1 MQIDKTTRYDLSI
14 FDHNEEQS
22 LMHHLNFCNTSN
34 GVLWLEHYLKTT
46 LSSIKEIEERQ
57 QVLQQIIAVHNQWPV
72 TITNGSVLMIEK
84 FYESHIDNIPKST
97 DVISSNLYK
106 FVYASDYSLLRYS
119 VSHFID
125 FLQGMHAIYNLLD
138 KPNIPA
144 SLTVLLER
152 TRMLLS
158 KPVPQEIIHY
168 KKENK
173 LSTAVILRFG
183 HFIRFHYKQ
192 DAQELIE
199 IYSRLDALYSLAT
212 ACIQYQFTFPQF
224 TQDIVPH
231 FEAMQLYHPLLSTPV
246 AYDIALMPQK
256 NFLFLTGAN
265 MAGKSTFIKAVGIS
279 VYLSHIGMG
288 VPARHLQL
296 NFFDGLISNIHVID
310 NIIKGESYFFN
321 EVQRI
326 RKTIEQI
333 TDGKNWLVLIDELF
347 KGTNVQDAMKCSTAV
362 IEGLLKIPNAL
373 FILSTHLYEIGDGLK
388 QYPNIL
394 FRYFETEVKDEQLYF
409 NYTLKEGI
417 SNDRLGYLILKKE
430 GVVDLLKNLS

>member
-1 MQIDKTTRYDLSI
+1 MQIDKTTLYDLSI

-34 GVLWLEHYLKTT
+34 GVIWLEHYLKTT

-57 QVLQQIIAVHNQWPV
+57 QVLQQIIAVHNLWPV

-97 DVISSNLYK
+97 DVISTNLYK
-106 FVYASDYSLLRYS
+106 FVYAPDYSLLRYS

-231 FEAMQLYHPLLSTPV
+231 FEARQLYHPLLPTPV
-246 AYDIALMPQK
+246 AYDIALTPQK

-288 VPARHLQL
+288 VPAKHLQL

-347 KGTNVQDAMKCSTAV
+347 KGTNVQDAMKCSTTV
-362 IEGLLKIPNAL
+362 IEGLLKIHNAL

-388 QYPNIL
+388 QYPNLL

-430 GVVDLLKNLS
+430 GVVDLLKKL

>member
-14 FDHNEEQS
+14 FDPNEEQS

-57 QVLQQIIAVHNQWPV
+57 QVLQQIMAVHSQWPK

-97 DVISSNLYK
+97 DIISSNLYK
-106 FVYASDYSLLRYS
+106 FVYAPDYSLLRYS

-125 FLQGMHAIYNLLD
+125 FLQGMHAIYNLLN
-138 KPNIPA
+138 KQNNPA
-144 SLTVLLER
+144 GLEVLMER
-152 TRMLLS
+152 TKMLLS
-158 KPVPQEIIHY
+158 KPITQEIIQY
-168 KKENK
+168 KKEKK

-199 IYSRLDALYSLAT
+199 IYSRLDALYSLTT

-231 FEAMQLYHPLLSTPV
+231 FEATQLYHPLLPTPV
-246 AYDIALMPQK
+246 AYDIALTPQK

>member
-1 MQIDKTTRYDLSI
+1 MQIDKTTLYDLSI

-34 GVLWLEHYLKTT
+34 GVIWLEHYLKTT

-57 QVLQQIIAVHNQWPV
+57 QVLQQIIAVHNLWPV

-97 DVISSNLYK
+97 DVISTNLYK
-106 FVYASDYSLLRYS
+106 FVYAPDYSLLRYS

-231 FEAMQLYHPLLSTPV
+231 FEARQLYHPLLPTPV
-246 AYDIALMPQK
+246 AYDIALTPQK

-288 VPARHLQL
+288 VPAKHLQL

-347 KGTNVQDAMKCSTAV
+347 KGTNVQDAMRCSLAV
-362 IEGLLKIPNAL
+362 INGLIRIKSSL
-373 FILSTHLYEIGDGLK
+373 FVLSTHLYEIGEEINEHS
-388 QYPNIL
+388 NIS
-394 FRYFETEVKDEQLYF
+394 FKYFETNINNDKLEFTYQLKD
-409 NYTLKEGI
+409 GI
-417 SNDRLGYLILKKE
+417 SNDRLGYFILKSE
-430 GVVDLLKNLS
+430 RVVEMLEKL